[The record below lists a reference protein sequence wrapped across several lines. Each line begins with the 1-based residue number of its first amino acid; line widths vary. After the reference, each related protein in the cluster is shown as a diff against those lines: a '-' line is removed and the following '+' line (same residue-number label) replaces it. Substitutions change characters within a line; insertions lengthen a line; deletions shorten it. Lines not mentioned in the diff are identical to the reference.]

1 MPRIGLRSNTKPS
14 ARVIKKPLQP
24 PLPTTS
30 PSPSLSGPLESSR
43 ASRVSSVPLP
53 SPLLALPPEV
63 RLNIYWHALQGRI
76 VLFDLAQEW
85 KRRWCDC
92 YQIHYYDD
100 LYDEYADA
108 FKWSAGLCNLS
119 GDPAHD
125 MDENGVG
132 QWQAGQYNSRVKSC
146 HCQSASTWQLLSVC
160 RQTYFE
166 ALPVFYQLT
175 KFSFSS
181 PRHFWNFYV
190 RIDKHAP
197 LLEHCAETLGWYNT
211 SAVTKESPESCWARS
226 ESPKLAWDGDDSFI
240 PLKESRGS
248 DLTPSL
254 CWPPCTRFPMPEY
267 LALRNP
273 ELHISSL
280 SMIRSMQV
288 LFDSN
293 LRQAN
298 VVFNR
303 VIKEMHN
310 LQEFCVGFRSLS
322 DFFERSG
329 APRHWWVERIC
340 QVRGLRKFD
349 LRFEDESFL
358 PSQWTL
364 HYSEHGLGRQLRACI
379 QVLEQICQRSASDQD
394 ATCQNWYINRLNG
407 VILCEVVCEM
417 IDQVLMD
424 SDEVN
429 EPYDDGQSDIGYEEP

>member
-1 MPRIGLRSNTKPS
+1 M
-14 ARVIKKPLQP
+14 
-24 PLPTTS
+24 
-30 PSPSLSGPLESSR
+30 
-43 ASRVSSVPLP
+43 SSVPLP
-53 SPLLALPPEV
+53 SSLLALPLEV

-125 MDENGVG
+125 TDEDGVG
-132 QWQAGQYNSRVKSC
+132 QSQAGQYNSRVKAC

-190 RIDKHAP
+190 KIDKHAP
-197 LLEHCAETLGWYNT
+197 LLEDCAETQGWYNT
-211 SAVTKESPESCWARS
+211 SMVTKKSPKSCRARS
-226 ESPKLAWDGDDSFI
+226 KSPKLAGDGDGSFI

-248 DLTPSL
+248 NLTPGL
-254 CWPPCTRFPMPEY
+254 WGRPCTRFPKPEY
-267 LALRNP
+267 LTLRNP

-280 SMIRSMQV
+280 SMVRSMQI

-293 LRQAN
+293 LRQAD

-340 QVRGLRKFD
+340 EVRGLRKFD
-349 LRFEDESFL
+349 LRFEDESIRL
-358 PSQWTL
+358 SLWTL
-364 HYSEHGLGRQLRACI
+364 HYSKHGLGRQLGACI
-379 QVLEQICQRSASDQD
+379 QVLKQICQRSASDQD
-394 ATCQNWYINRLNG
+394 ATCRNRYINRLSG
-407 VILCEVVCEM
+407 VKLYEMVYKM
-417 IDQVLMD
+417 IDQILMD

-429 EPYDDGQSDIGYEEP
+429 EFDDNEVDDDGQSDIEEA

>member
-1 MPRIGLRSNTKPS
+1 MPRTGLRSSTKPS
-14 ARVIKKPLQP
+14 ARVIEN
-24 PLPTTS
+24 S
-30 PSPSLSGPLESSR
+30 PSAPLGSSS
-43 ASRVSSVPLP
+43 APLP
-53 SPLLALPPEV
+53 SPLLALPLEV

-76 VLFDLAQEW
+76 VLFDLAQGRG
-85 KRRWCDC
+85 KRQLDY

-100 LYDEYADA
+100 LYDAYAEV

-119 GDPAHD
+119 GDPGHD
-125 MDENGVG
+125 MDEDGGV
-132 QWQAGQYNSRVKSC
+132 QWQAGQWNSRVKAC

-175 KFSFSS
+175 KFSFST

-197 LLEHCAETLGWYNT
+197 LLEDCAETQGWYNT
-211 SAVTKESPESCWARS
+211 SMVTE
-226 ESPKLAWDGDDSFI
+226 ESPKSRRARSKSPKPAWNDDGSFI

-248 DLTPSL
+248 DLTL
-254 CWPPCTRFPMPEY
+254 GLYWPPCESFPEPKY
-267 LALRNP
+267 LTFRNP

-293 LRQAN
+293 LRQAD
-298 VVFNR
+298 VVFNA

-310 LQEFCVGFRSLS
+310 LQEFCVGFRSLP
-322 DFFERSG
+322 DFFERSW

-358 PSQWTL
+358 PSLWTL
-364 HYSEHGLGRQLRACI
+364 HYGEYGLGRRIRACI
-379 QVLEQICQRSASDQD
+379 RVLGQICQSSASDQD

-407 VILCEVVCEM
+407 VGLYEVVNEM
-417 IDQVLMD
+417 IHRILTD
-424 SDEVN
+424 SDEVS
-429 EPYDDGQSDIGYEEP
+429 EFDDSEVDESDDDGQSDMEEA

>member
-1 MPRIGLRSNTKPS
+1 MPRIGLRSNAKRS
-14 ARVIKKPLQP
+14 ARVIKN
-24 PLPTTS
+24 S
-30 PSPSLSGPLESSR
+30 SLAPLEPSR
-43 ASRVSSVPLP
+43 TSTVSSAPLP
-53 SPLLALPPEV
+53 SPLLALPLEV
-63 RLNIYWHALQGRI
+63 RLDIYWHALQGRI
-76 VLFDLAQEW
+76 ILFDLAQER
-85 KRRWCDC
+85 KRRRSDC

-100 LYDEYADA
+100 LYDEYAGA

-125 MDENGVG
+125 VDENGVG
-132 QWQAGQYNSRVKSC
+132 QYNSRAKAC

-197 LLEHCAETLGWYNT
+197 LLEDCAETEGWYNT
-211 SAVTKESPESCWARS
+211 SPE
-226 ESPKLAWDGDDSFI
+226 LAWDGDGDGDGSFI

-254 CWPPCTRFPMPEY
+254 CWPPCAQFPEPKY
-267 LALRNP
+267 LTLRNP

-280 SMIRSMQV
+280 SMIRSMQI

-293 LRQAN
+293 LRQAD
-298 VVFNR
+298 VAFNR

-310 LQEFCVGFRSLS
+310 LQEFCVGFRLLS

-340 QVRGLRKFD
+340 QVRGLHKFD
-349 LRFEDESFL
+349 LRFEDESFR

-364 HYSEHGLGRQLRACI
+364 HYSEHGLGRQLGACI
-379 QVLEQICQRSASDQD
+379 QVLKQICQGSTSDQD
-394 ATCQNWYINRLNG
+394 ATCQNWSIDRLND
-407 VILCEVVCEM
+407 VKLYEVVCEM
-417 IDQVLMD
+417 IDQILMD
-424 SDEVN
+424 SDEAD
-429 EPYDDGQSDIGYEEP
+429 ESYDDEQSDVEYDEHCISVLELECDDGLYADLNPEEEI